1 MSHKELS
8 PYPPDRWIM
17 QMNRKYPN
25 LWTDLRKAYADLEK
39 VIRSGAE
46 GMLMLQAVPD
56 WCIMPTMFPFLLLT
70 HRYGESYYLTHMDEM
85 MTLASA
91 CIWRCS
97 KGVYRFAPEIFSALT
112 AQPLTGDLPTDVLYR
127 LPEWAVYIETPGL
140 TYERHQMEGFIAH
153 LDYNLF
159 SRSVDLQFAMFLQGR
174 EMPKMVALPLGSGS
188 LADAM
193 DRVDQTDDMFMGHT
207 EQRRYVGSRDEYR
220 RTFSAMLQ
228 LMLYLCSEEPDL
240 PEIEHPQKWQTL
252 CGSVRP
258 PQEPRVWDVGV
269 RISHLIRSY
278 RGTAPAAMSIS
289 TANVWR
295 RTTCRSRGLPPAM
308 ASFRFRTDACSCSA
322 ITAPARGTAAAG
334 ASPISPSASCR
345 PACWSARPCSRTTAG
360 AASAP
365 STNRE
370 EGTV

>member
-1 MSHKELS
+1 M
-8 PYPPDRWIM
+8 
-17 QMNRKYPN
+17 
-25 LWTDLRKAYADLEK
+25 
-39 VIRSGAE
+39 
-46 GMLMLQAVPD
+46 
-56 WCIMPTMFPFLLLT
+56 
-70 HRYGESYYLTHMDEM
+70 
-85 MTLASA
+85 
-91 CIWRCS
+91 
-97 KGVYRFAPEIFSALT
+97 
-112 AQPLTGDLPTDVLYR
+112 
-127 LPEWAVYIETPGL
+127 YIETPGL

-240 PEIEHPQKWQTL
+240 PEIEHPQKRQTL

-278 RGTAPAAMSIS
+278 RG
-289 TANVWR
+289 
-295 RTTCRSRGLPPAM
+295 
-308 ASFRFRTDACSCSA
+308 
-322 ITAPARGTAAAG
+322 RGTAPGGTAESAPG
-334 ASPISPSASCR
+334 ASHASPRLHIRSAHWQ
-345 PACWSARPCSRTTAG
+345 ACWTGPRKARFPERKPVLRWILPIPIGMDWKKGTANQRPYG
-360 AASAP
+360 CGMNTAAALAAIPLMLFHS
-365 STNRE
+365 SSHQ
-370 EGTV
+370 

>member
-8 PYPPDRWIM
+8 PYPPDRWIR

-25 LWTDLRKAYADLEK
+25 LWTDLRKAYANPEK
-39 VIRSGAE
+39 VIRSGSE

-70 HRYGESYYLTHMDEM
+70 HRYGESCYLTHMDEM

-112 AQPLTGDLPTDVLYR
+112 AQPLTGDLPTDILYR

-207 EQRRYVGSRDEYR
+207 EQRRFVSSRDEYR

-240 PEIEHPQKWQTL
+240 PEIEHPH
-252 CGSVRP
+252 S
-258 PQEPRVWDVGV
+258 
-269 RISHLIRSY
+269 
-278 RGTAPAAMSIS
+278 
-289 TANVWR
+289 
-295 RTTCRSRGLPPAM
+295 
-308 ASFRFRTDACSCSA
+308 
-322 ITAPARGTAAAG
+322 AAACG
-334 ASPISPSASCR
+334 R
-345 PACWSARPCSRTTAG
+345 PRSQGC
-360 AASAP
+360 
-365 STNRE
+365 
-370 EGTV
+370 GT

>member
-8 PYPPDRWIM
+8 PYPPDRWIR

-25 LWTDLRKAYADLEK
+25 LWTDLRKAYADPEK
-39 VIRSGAE
+39 IIRSGAE
-46 GMLMLQAVPD
+46 GMLMLRAVPN
-56 WCIMPTMFPFLLLT
+56 WCIMPTMFPLLLLT

-112 AQPLTGDLPTDVLYR
+112 AQPLTGDLPTDILYR

-207 EQRRYVGSRDEYR
+207 EQRRFVSSRDEYR

-240 PEIEHPQKWQTL
+240 PEIEHPQKRQTL

-269 RISHLIRSY
+269 RSSHLICSY
-278 RGTAPAAMSIS
+278 RGRGTAPGG
-289 TANVWR
+289 TAESAPGASHASPR
-295 RTTCRSRGLPPAM
+295 PHIRSAHWQACWTGPRK
-308 ASFRFRTDACSCSA
+308 ASFPERKPVLRW
-322 ITAPARGTAAAG
+322 IP
-334 ASPISPSASCR
+334 PIPIGMGWKR
-345 PACWSARPCSRTTAG
+345 ELP
-360 AASAP
+360 
-365 STNRE
+365 TNVRMVAE
-370 EGTV
+370 